1 MTEAAGRHVLISSHY
16 LPLREFMFLFLE
28 ADVIY
33 VDGREIW
40 KKQTL
45 RNRTR
50 ILSANGVQSLS
61 IPVVH
66 TGGVKTAI
74 KDILIS
80 NDQDWTRVHKGT
92 IFSAYN
98 TSAFFSYFKDDLFA
112 LYDER
117 PTHLL
122 DFNQKLLLFLL
133 KKLKFKGKVEV
144 YNEQPVDADFRQLD
158 SLKSIQEKNIILEK
172 YNQVFGYKFEFTPH
186 LSVLDV
192 LANLGRI

>member
-1 MTEAAGRHVLISSHY
+1 MSGLKSVLISSHY
-16 LPLREFMFLFLE
+16 LPVREYISLFLE

-33 VDGREIW
+33 VHGSEIW

-45 RNRTR
+45 RNRTC
-50 ILSANGVQSLS
+50 ILSANGVQTLS
-61 IPVVH
+61 IPVIH

-74 KDILIS
+74 KDIQIS
-80 NDQDWTRVHKGT
+80 YDQDWTRVHKGA

-112 LYDER
+112 IYDQQ

-122 DFNQKLLLFLL
+122 DFNQKILQFLL
-133 KKLKFKGKVEV
+133 KKLKFKGRLEI
-144 YNEQPVDADFRQLD
+144 YADQDVDIDYRQLD
-158 SLKSIQEKNIILEK
+158 SLKSIQENNIILEK
-172 YNQVFGYKFEFTPH
+172 YNQVFGNKFEFVPH

>member
-1 MTEAAGRHVLISSHY
+1 MTEAVGRHVLISSHY
-16 LPLREFMFLFLE
+16 LPLREYISLFLE

-33 VDGREIW
+33 VDGSEIW
-40 KKQTL
+40 KKQSL
-45 RNRTR
+45 RNRTC

-66 TGGVKTAI
+66 TGGEKTAI
-74 KDILIS
+74 KDIQIS
-80 NDQDWTRVHKGT
+80 YDQDWTRVHKGA

-98 TSAFFSYFKDDLFA
+98 TSAFFSFFKEDLFA
-112 LYDER
+112 IYDQK

-122 DFNQKLLLFLL
+122 DFNLKILLFLL
-133 KKLKFKGKVEV
+133 KKLKFKGRVET
-144 YNEQPVDADFRQLD
+144 YNEQNVFIDFRQLD
-158 SLKSIQEKNIILEK
+158 SLKSIQEKNIVLEK
-172 YNQVFGYKFEFTPH
+172 YNQVFGYKFEFTSH

>member
-1 MTEAAGRHVLISSHY
+1 MTEALGKHVLISSHY
-16 LPLREFMFLFLE
+16 LPLREYLSFFME

-33 VDGREIW
+33 VDGSEIW

-45 RNRTR
+45 RNRTY
-50 ILSANGVQSLS
+50 ILSANGVQTLS

-66 TGGVKTAI
+66 TGGIKTAV
-74 KDILIS
+74 KDIQIS
-80 NDQDWTRVHKGT
+80 YDQDWTRVHKGA

-98 TSAFFSYFKDDLFA
+98 TSAFFSFFKDDLFA
-112 LYDER
+112 IYDQQ

-122 DFNQKLLLFLL
+122 DFNQKVLQFLL
-133 KKLKFKGKVEV
+133 KKLKFKGRLEIYADQKV
-144 YNEQPVDADFRQLD
+144 DLDFRQLD
-158 SLKSIQEKNIILEK
+158 SLKSIQEKNPVLEK
-172 YNQVFGYKFEFTPH
+172 YNQVFGYKFEFTPC

>member
-1 MTEAAGRHVLISSHY
+1 MSLDSKHVLISSHY
-16 LPLREFMFLFLE
+16 LPLREYLSLILK

-33 VDGREIW
+33 VDENEKW
-40 KKQTL
+40 EKQTL
-45 RNRTR
+45 RNRTC
-50 ILSANGVQSLS
+50 ILSANGVQTLS

-74 KDILIS
+74 KDIQIS
-80 NDQDWTRVHKGT
+80 YDQDWTRVHKGA

-112 LYDER
+112 IYDQQ

-122 DFNQKLLLFLL
+122 DFNQKILQFLL
-133 KKLKFKGKVEV
+133 KKLKFKGRLEI
-144 YNEQPVDADFRQLD
+144 YADQDVDIDYRQLD
-158 SLKSIQEKNIILEK
+158 SLKSILENNIILEK
-172 YNQVFGYKFEFTPH
+172 YNQVFGYKFEFATR